1 MINRIH
7 CRNYGPIQSL
17 TKNGFILPYKG
28 LSTYV
33 EHNFIAR
40 LAWML
45 LEYLWEV
52 LLIEDG
58 TSEFLRGFR
67 GKVLQFYFA
76 SLSPRFVQGRFQ
88 GKSQP
93 RFDAAMCWARRS
105 IPPRRKQR
113 GSLAFSHGSFISI
126 RATIVIG
133 VRWHGMGQ
141 YRGQEELPQVDQ

>member
-17 TKNGFILPYKG
+17 TKISFIPPYKG

-40 LAWML
+40 PAKMSQ
-45 LEYLWEV
+45 EYLWKV

-58 TSEFLRGFR
+58 TSE
-67 GKVLQFYFA
+67 
-76 SLSPRFVQGRFQ
+76 S
-88 GKSQP
+88 
-93 RFDAAMCWARRS
+93 
-105 IPPRRKQR
+105 PRRKQR

-133 VRWHGMGQ
+133 VQWHGMGQ
-141 YRGQEELPQVDQ
+141 YQGQEELPQVDQ